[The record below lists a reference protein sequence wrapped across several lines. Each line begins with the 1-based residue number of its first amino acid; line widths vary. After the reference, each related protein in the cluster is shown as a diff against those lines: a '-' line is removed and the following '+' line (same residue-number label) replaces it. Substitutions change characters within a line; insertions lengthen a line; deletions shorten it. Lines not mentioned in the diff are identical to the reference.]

1 MSNPS
6 LPFKRAVLQVADT
19 GPLESLVVMLRTVG
33 IECLL
38 PDDKLKGDLRRI
50 GCDTV
55 LDVSS
60 LVRGMGYSEPMKLPT
75 AGPGVMWD
83 KDVLYVDVKGHRNG
97 PKVWNRWP
105 NLRNR
110 TLWYRING
118 GKPEHVVNARGDHGD
133 EINPP
138 CPVLTPN
145 QWYSRCLKCEGYGE
159 TNDGGIPGTCDRC
172 NGEGKEKRSYTC
184 WPPFVRFDEFK
195 SRKRWTEYDGDDRFP
210 RDPICLIHNLEGWGY
225 GRLID
230 PVRRLGVKCHGAGS
244 PDGLVNHR
252 DVPNLLSLALCSV
265 HLKSSDAPGYAIYES
280 LAAGCPVVCTRRLIW
295 RCRMEELLIPNETC
309 LVFDR
314 ETHDPLS
321 DEDVESCRSEITRHL
336 EFLRN
341 ADRNRKIGEAGRE
354 RLREIAWSP
363 KRESDVS
370 SLASFLQ
377 RAFGG

>member
-1 MSNPS
+1 MSNPD
-6 LPFKRAVLQVADT
+6 LPFRRAVLQVADT

-60 LVRGMGYSEPMKLPT
+60 LVRGMGYSEPMKLPA
-75 AGPGVMWD
+75 AGPGIMWD

-97 PKVWNRWP
+97 PKVVERWP
-105 NLRNR
+105 NLKNR
-110 TLWYRING
+110 VLWYRING

-133 EINPP
+133 EIDPP

-145 QWYSRCLKCEGYGE
+145 QWYKDQWFGTPSDNPKDWCGA
-159 TNDGGIPGTCDRC
+159 DGRA
-172 NGEGKEKRSYTC
+172 YTC

-210 RDPICLIHNLEGWGY
+210 GDPICLIHNLEGWGY
-225 GRLID
+225 GCLVD
-230 PVRRLGVKCHGAGS
+230 PVRRLGVKCYGAGS

-341 ADRNRKIGEAGRE
+341 ADRNRKIGDAGRE

>member
-33 IECLL
+33 IECFL

-75 AGPGVMWD
+75 AGPGIMWD
-83 KDVLYVDVKGHRNG
+83 KDILYVDVKGHRNG
-97 PKVWNRWP
+97 PKVVERWP
-105 NLRNR
+105 NLKDRV
-110 TLWYRING
+110 LWYRING
-118 GKPEHVVNARGDHGD
+118 DKPEHVVNARGDHGD

-145 QWYSRCLKCEGYGE
+145 QWYKDEWFGRPSDDPPDWCGA
-159 TNDGGIPGTCDRC
+159 DGRA
-172 NGEGKEKRSYTC
+172 YTC
-184 WPPFVRFDEFK
+184 WPPFVRFDAF
-195 SRKRWTEYDGDDRFP
+195 SGRKRWTEYEHPDDRRP
-210 RDPICLIHNLEGWGY
+210 NASVCLIHNLEGWGY
-225 GRLID
+225 GRLIG
-230 PVRRLGVKCHGAGS
+230 PMREMGVKCHGAGS
-244 PDGLVNHR
+244 PDGLVPHH

-265 HLKSSDAPGYAIYES
+265 HLKSSDAPGYALYES

-321 DEDVESCRSEITRHL
+321 DEDVATCTAEVKTHL
-336 EFLRN
+336 EFLRDPVN
-341 ADRNRKIGEAGRE
+341 NRRVGENGRK
-354 RLREIAWSP
+354 RLREVTWSA
-363 KRESDVS
+363 KKAEDVES
-370 SLASFLQ
+370 LRSFLQ
-377 RAFGG
+377 RNYGG